1 MKTNENVVY
10 RCVAGEHILIP
21 VGGEAL
27 SSNGLFVL
35 TETGALTWNML
46 SEGKSVQEI
55 TEKICEE
62 FDAEASVVLEDV
74 NALIQK
80 LTEAGLI
87 IE

>member
-1 MKTNENVVY
+1 
-10 RCVAGEHILIP
+10 
-21 VGGEAL
+21 
-27 SSNGLFVL
+27 
-35 TETGALTWNML
+35 ML